1 LRITVNLVACGIGF
15 GLFQTPNN
23 TTIVSTAPP
32 ERGGAASGMI
42 GVARLMG
49 QCFGAAL
56 VALLFKVI
64 PDQALSIKTCQYI
77 AVGFAVVAAALSISR
92 VKIRCPGEEIIGCI
106 SAQFRK
112 IFKIYRYDCV
122 QMDLK
127 KNINS

>member
-92 VKIRCPGEEIIGCI
+92 VKYAVPG
-106 SAQFRK
+106 
-112 IFKIYRYDCV
+112 
-122 QMDLK
+122 K
-127 KNINS
+127 K